1 MQKYNDLCFNN
12 FMVSWNT
19 CLLRSGTGKI
29 LCNIIYTV
37 IRLNYF
43 KVIVL
48 FLNLIKSHSSS
59 PSKHIAI
66 VILVVPGITRFWLS
80 FQSDQL
86 DSKQIFPV
94 LNQTLFHIHLSKS
107 IRTSQV
113 VWRDPLL
120 YFNQIWRPYYG
131 LYYIGYI
138 ELTRLGHCTEK
149 FSARIRFI

>member
-66 VILVVPGITRFWLS
+66 VILVVPGITRAFKVISWIQNRFSLYSIKRYSIFTYLS
-80 FQSDQL
+80 LLELPKQSGG
-86 DSKQIFPV
+86 IPFC
-94 LNQTLFHIHLSKS
+94 T
-107 IRTSQV
+107 
-113 VWRDPLL
+113 
-120 YFNQIWRPYYG
+120 
-131 LYYIGYI
+131 
-138 ELTRLGHCTEK
+138 LTRYGDHIMAYIIQAIQSSLDQVIVPRNSRRE
-149 FSARIRFI
+149 